1 MYTEIVR
8 NRKSVRTYKEQPI
21 PEETL
26 NRVRDYLEHD
36 TGLFNVPV
44 AFSVLN
50 ARETGVSSPFGY
62 AFEKFILYATLLGLG
77 TVWLAATIDRKAFEK
92 AVQLKED
99 EVMPAVTP
107 IGYAAEKRSIRESMM
122 RKGMKSDSRIPFEE
136 LFFDD
141 NFQNP
146 LNENDAGIWKLP
158 LEMVRLAPS
167 ATNKQPWRVAA
178 EKDQVHFYERKTK
191 GYAKEATGDIQKVDL
206 GIALIHTLILISESE
221 TPMNSDQIAESVG
234 TNASYI
240 RKLTT
245 RLSKAGMIEGRRG
258 VSGFRLGM
266 KPEDISLLDIYK
278 AVMETDSVHLFDLHQ
293 NPNDACIVGHNI
305 RPVLG
310 GMFRDMEE
318 SVEKRLQGMTLADCI
333 DNMQE
338 YIRKNN
344 KEAIH

>member
-1 MYTEIVR
+1 MNTEIIR
-8 NRKSVRTYKEQPI
+8 NRKSVRTYKEQRI

-50 ARETGVSSPFGY
+50 ARETRVSSPVILGADTYVAGKYKKQKNAEISFGY
-62 AFEKFILYATLLGLG
+62 AFEKFILYATSLGLG
-77 TVWLAATIDRKAFEK
+77 TVWLAATIDHKAFEK

-107 IGYAAEKRSIRESMM
+107 IGYAAEKHSIRESMM

-136 LFFDD
+136 LFFHD

-146 LNENDAGIWKLP
+146 LNENDAGIWKMP

-206 GIALIHTLILISESE
+206 GIALCHFE
-221 TPMNSDQIAESVG
+221 IA
-234 TNASYI
+234 A
-240 RKLTT
+240 
-245 RLSKAGMIEGRRG
+245 
-258 VSGFRLGM
+258 
-266 KPEDISLLDIYK
+266 
-278 AVMETDSVHLFDLHQ
+278 
-293 NPNDACIVGHNI
+293 
-305 RPVLG
+305 
-310 GMFRDMEE
+310 EE
-318 SVEKRLQGMTLADCI
+318 SGLKGRFIQSDPGIMTAEDT
-333 DNMQE
+333 E
-338 YIRKNN
+338 YIATYRL
-344 KEAIH
+344 EG